1 MGQEENIA
9 HLNQDF
15 FLREFTYSN
24 TKFRA
29 GSGQELELCDG
40 AVWLDDLL
48 ILFQAKSRNRNDATA
63 DVETESKW
71 FKSKVGKKA
80 VNQLADSVRYL
91 TNEKTLPM
99 FNRRGQELDLSGI
112 SAETTH
118 LVAIYEA
125 SPLISDRTFLT
136 KGRVSQRVGFVHFVS
151 EGDYQAICMTLQ
163 TPMEVSQYLC
173 FREMY
178 VLRDPKS
185 HEVSEK
191 ALVGKY
197 LTDTDDV
204 LDVCDEHEFITDR
217 LINDPEEFS
226 VSRMLHEYLE
236 RLRLYD
242 ANQESLQ
249 YHKILSV
256 LAKLKRNVMKQ
267 FKQRLLWAMDKA
279 RTQESCL
286 PSRMMLPYMDCSF
299 LFLPL
304 EQVEEE
310 ARIPFMERYALLCK
324 QDLRSRLCLGI
335 GVCKNH
341 REPNDPSSF
350 LVHWIHLEGKWEPHA
365 ERDAYLSKNPDCF
378 REMRGTEL
386 GLYELN

>member
-1 MGQEENIA
+1 MGQEEKIA

-15 FLREFTYSN
+15 FLREFTYSS

-40 AVWLDDLL
+40 AIWLDDLL
-48 ILFQAKSRNRNDATA
+48 ILFQAKSRNLGDATA

-71 FKSKVGKKA
+71 FKNKVGKNA
-80 VNQLADSVRYL
+80 VSQLADSVRYL
-91 TNEKTLPM
+91 ANESSLPM
-99 FNRRGQELDLSGI
+99 LNRRGQKLDLSAI
-112 SAETTH
+112 SPETTH

-125 SPLISDRTFLT
+125 SQLISDRTFLS
-136 KGRVSQRVGFVHFVS
+136 KGRVSQRVGFVHFIS
-151 EGDYQAICMTLQ
+151 EGDYQAICVTLQ
-163 TPMEVSQYLC
+163 TPMEVSQYLG

-178 VLRDPKS
+178 VKRDPKS

-197 LTDTDDV
+197 LTDTDDR
-204 LDVCDEHEFITDR
+204 LDLCDEHEFITDR
-217 LINDPEEFS
+217 LINEPEEFS

-236 RLRLYD
+236 RLRVYD
-242 ANQESLQ
+242 GNQESLQ
-249 YHKILSV
+249 YHKILSI

-267 FKQRLLWAMDKA
+267 FKQRFLWAMDKA
-279 RTQESCL
+279 KDSEACL

-304 EQVEEE
+304 EHVGEKT
-310 ARIPFMERYALLCK
+310 RIRLLERYALLCK
-324 QDLRSRLCLGI
+324 QDLKSRLCLGI
-335 GVCKNH
+335 GISKNY
-341 REPNDPSSF
+341 RAPNDSSSF
-350 LVHWIHLEGKWEPHA
+350 LVHWIHLEGEWEPHA

-378 REMRGTEL
+378 REMRGAEL
-386 GLYELN
+386 GLYELS

>member
-1 MGQEENIA
+1 MGQEEDIA
-9 HLNQDF
+9 KLNEDI
-15 FLREFTYSN
+15 FLREFTYCN
-24 TKFRA
+24 TKFRS

-40 AVWLDDLL
+40 AIWLDDLL
-48 ILFQAKSRNRNDATA
+48 ILFQAKSRNLDDATA

-71 FKSKVGKKA
+71 FKAKIGKKA
-80 VNQLADSVRYL
+80 VSQLADSVRYL
-91 TNEKTLPM
+91 ANESALPM

-112 SAETTH
+112 SPTTTH
-118 LVAIYEA
+118 LVAIYKA
-125 SPLISDRTFLT
+125 SPLISDRTFLS
-136 KGRVSQRVGFVHFVS
+136 KGRVSQRVGFIHFIS

-163 TPMEVSQYLC
+163 TPMEVSQYLR

-178 VLRDPKS
+178 VPQDPKS

-191 ALVGKY
+191 VLVGKY
-197 LTDTDDV
+197 LTDTDDA
-204 LDVCDEHEFITDR
+204 LDLCDEHEFITDR
-217 LINDPEEFS
+217 LLNSPEEFS

-236 RLRLYD
+236 RLRLCD
-242 ANQESLQ
+242 GNQESLQ

-267 FKQRLLWAMDKA
+267 FKRRLLWAMDKA
-279 RTQESCL
+279 KASEACL

-310 ARIPFMERYALLCK
+310 SRIRFLERYALLCK
-324 QDLRSRLCLGI
+324 QDLKSRLCLGI
-335 GVCKNH
+335 GVSKNY
-341 REPNDPSSF
+341 RAPNDSSSF
-350 LVHWIHLEGKWEPHA
+350 LVHGIHLEGEWEPHA
-365 ERDAYLSKNPDCF
+365 EHDAYLSENPDCF

-386 GLYELN
+386 GLYELG

>member
-1 MGQEENIA
+1 MFYVVAAWEV
-9 HLNQDF
+9 DF
-15 FLREFTYSN
+15 TGY
-24 TKFRA
+24 
-29 GSGQELELCDG
+29 
-40 AVWLDDLL
+40 V
-48 ILFQAKSRNRNDATA
+48 
-63 DVETESKW
+63 
-71 FKSKVGKKA
+71 
-80 VNQLADSVRYL
+80 
-91 TNEKTLPM
+91 
-99 FNRRGQELDLSGI
+99 
-112 SAETTH
+112 
-118 LVAIYEA
+118 
-125 SPLISDRTFLT
+125 
-136 KGRVSQRVGFVHFVS
+136 
-151 EGDYQAICMTLQ
+151 DYQAICMTLQ
-163 TPMEVSQYLC
+163 TPMEVSQYLR
-173 FREMY
+173 FREVY
-178 VLRDPKS
+178 IQQDPNS
-185 HEVSEK
+185 HDVSEK

-204 LDVCDEHEFITDR
+204 LDLRDEHEFLTDR

-242 ANQESLQ
+242 GNQESLQ

-279 RTQESCL
+279 RTQETCL

-310 ARIPFMERYALLCK
+310 ARIPFLERYALLCK
-324 QDLRSRLCLGI
+324 QDMRSRLCLGI
-335 GVCKNH
+335 GVSKNY
-341 REPNDPSSF
+341 RAPNDPTSF

-365 ERDAYLSKNPDCF
+365 ERDAYLSETPDCF